1 MKNVS
6 LYTDGSCSPSTGKG
20 GWAFIL
26 RYQELGYEI
35 CVAGKDEGTTNNRME
50 MMAVIEGM
58 SRLNEECDVNLYA
71 DSKYVLDGMRTW
83 LPGWK
88 KNGWKKSD
96 KKDVK
101 NKDLWLILD
110 QLKRKH
116 RMNYIWIKGH
126 NDHPEN
132 EQVDEM
138 ASIAKDELIADI
150 AQSGRAHD

>member
-1 MKNVS
+1 MKHVS

-26 RYQELGYEI
+26 RGQEIGHEI
-35 CVAGKDEGTTNNRME
+35 EASGGEVDTTNNRME

-58 SRLNEECDVNLYA
+58 NRLCGKCEVDLYA

-83 LPGWK
+83 LAGWK
-88 KNGWKKSD
+88 KNNWKKSD

-132 EQVDEM
+132 EQVDKM
-138 ASIAKDELIADI
+138 ASDAK
-150 AQSGRAHD
+150 G